1 MNRRD
6 ALKKLAV
13 GGAIAAGGSLVL
25 SSNPVAAT
33 NSGGIPDG
41 IPGPDGPFD
50 IELSNSKDEVWT
62 LTAPAPPNGVSVAHS
77 WNIQSFKDD
86 DKKIDAIRL
95 TSKGVEQTLSQ
106 NRECAPPGCPYFLGN
121 ETADLEAISIED
133 KDDKDKD
140 DKHKDKDK
148 DKDGKRKF
156 KKGDV
161 VIVGLLA
168 EWSFRGGSM
177 TAEFVV
183 TVVVGRGATTKM
195 VPGSYR
201 VT

>member
-1 MNRRD
+1 
-6 ALKKLAV
+6 
-13 GGAIAAGGSLVL
+13 
-25 SSNPVAAT
+25 
-33 NSGGIPDG
+33 
-41 IPGPDGPFD
+41 
-50 IELSNSKDEVWT
+50 LSNSKDEVWT
-62 LTAPAPPNGVSVAHS
+62 LTAPAPPNGVSVAYS
-77 WNIQSFKDD
+77 WNIQSFEVY

-106 NRECAPPGCPYFLGN
+106 KRDCAPPGCPYLLGN
-121 ETADLEAISIED
+121 ETADLEAISLED
-133 KDDKDKD
+133 KNDKD
-140 DKHKDKDK
+140 DKHTDKDKDR

-168 EWSFRGGSM
+168 EWRSHSRSV

-183 TVVVGRGATTKM
+183 AVVVGDRFTAEM